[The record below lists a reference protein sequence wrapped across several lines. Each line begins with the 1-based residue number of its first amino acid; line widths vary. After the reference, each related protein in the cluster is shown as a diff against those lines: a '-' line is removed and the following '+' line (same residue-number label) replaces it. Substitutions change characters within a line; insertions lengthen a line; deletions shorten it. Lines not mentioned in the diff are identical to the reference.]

1 MTDVSVIVCTR
12 DRPGLAYDTVESI
25 LAGELTPAE
34 IVIVDQSRYPDPRLA
49 NRGAP
54 LQYVWTQT
62 RGLCRARNIGVERA
76 RGSVIAFSDDDVFVD
91 RGWLHALVGAIGEQ
105 DDRTV
110 AAGQVIPAAPER
122 PGAFAAS
129 YYVDDQPVVYSGR
142 IARDPLGGGNMA
154 IHRSAIESVGGF
166 DERLGAGGRY
176 PAADDNDFG
185 LRLLEAGFRIAYVPA
200 AIVRHRA
207 WRPRWNY
214 PVVRWRYGRGK
225 GGFYG
230 KHLMLGDHHIQRRLR
245 RDVGHRLRRLPRNVV
260 RDPRLAV
267 GDLAYTAGVVS
278 ALAQWLIV
286 ERGT

>member
-110 AAGQVIPAAPER
+110 AAHDSTELWLR
-122 PGAFAAS
+122 
-129 YYVDDQPVVYSGR
+129 R
-142 IARDPLGGGNMA
+142 IGLP
-154 IHRSAIESVGGF
+154 F
-166 DERLGAGGRY
+166 DELY
-176 PAADDNDFG
+176 CSDDKISRCVALEID
-185 LRLLEAGFRIAYVPA
+185 LLID
-200 AIVRHRA
+200 
-207 WRPRWNY
+207 
-214 PVVRWRYGRGK
+214 K
-225 GGFYG
+225 L
-230 KHLMLGDHHIQRRLR
+230 K
-245 RDVGHRLRRLPRNVV
+245 
-260 RDPRLAV
+260 
-267 GDLAYTAGVVS
+267 S
-278 ALAQWLIV
+278 ALTETESWLAGQKQV
-286 ERGT
+286 RVA